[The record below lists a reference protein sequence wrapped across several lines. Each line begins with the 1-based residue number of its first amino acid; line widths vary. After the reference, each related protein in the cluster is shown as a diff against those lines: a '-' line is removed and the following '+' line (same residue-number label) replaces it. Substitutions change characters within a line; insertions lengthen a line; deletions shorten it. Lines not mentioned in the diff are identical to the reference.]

1 MSIETLVGTVR
12 PHVLEGSLQLVVLTG
27 CCTSNLAVRRWSS
40 ARVCRMSYAGR
51 SFSVMRHGRI
61 FGTAFAEANG
71 F

>member
-27 CCTSNLAVRRWSS
+27 CCTSNLAAALVER
-40 ARVCRMSYAGR
+40 ARVPHVLYAGR